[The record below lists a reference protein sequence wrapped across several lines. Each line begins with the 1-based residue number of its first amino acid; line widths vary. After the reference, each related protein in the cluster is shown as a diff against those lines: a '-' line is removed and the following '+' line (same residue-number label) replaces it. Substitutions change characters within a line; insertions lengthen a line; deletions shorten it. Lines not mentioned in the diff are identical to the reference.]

1 MTALKAERV
10 MPALQPVRAEI
21 LRRAAADAEQL
32 IADARDEATRIIEQ
46 AREMERQIT
55 ETARAAGE
63 SAAALIVAEQGAA
76 LERSLRH
83 ELLAA
88 QDNAYQQWR
97 RRGTQ
102 AVLRLRDEPD
112 YSRWRD
118 LLRGNAS
125 AVLGADAQVKDDPG
139 GGIVAQL
146 GHRRVDLS
154 LSAIA
159 QRALDRIAP
168 EVDGL
173 WS

>member
-1 MTALKAERV
+1 MAPE
-10 MPALQPVRAEI
+10 
-21 LRRAAADAEQL
+21 
-32 IADARDEATRIIEQ
+32 
-46 AREMERQIT
+46 
-55 ETARAAGE
+55 
-63 SAAALIVAEQGAA
+63 
-76 LERSLRH
+76 
-83 ELLAA
+83 
-88 QDNAYQQWR
+88 
-97 RRGTQ
+97 

-125 AVLGADAQVKDDPG
+125 AMLGADAQVKDDPG